1 MNTIFWGLSTAD
13 PFLFK
18 RLKGIKQHGGKKFQ
32 HVSPLVHKTINS
44 ATHPVTIITKTT
56 KHHWNKEWSGLNPPQ
71 RLAFNLEFQ
80 IKTNNQLSLL
90 GLVPL

>member
-1 MNTIFWGLSTAD
+1 MGE
-13 PFLFK
+13 
-18 RLKGIKQHGGKKFQ
+18 KFQ
-32 HVSPLVHKTINS
+32 QVSPLVHKTINS

-56 KHHWNKEWSGLNPPQ
+56 KHHWNKGWSWLNPPQ
-71 RLAFNLEFQ
+71 RSAVNLEFQ